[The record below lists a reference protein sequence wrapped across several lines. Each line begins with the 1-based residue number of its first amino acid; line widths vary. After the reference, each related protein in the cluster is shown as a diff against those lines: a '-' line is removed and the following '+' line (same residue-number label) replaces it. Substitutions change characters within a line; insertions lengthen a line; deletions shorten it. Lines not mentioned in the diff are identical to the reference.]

1 VLVNLLLDACADGQT
16 YHHAL
21 DHTRLSSQRAAIWA
35 HMADGRWRTLG
46 EIASETDHPEASV
59 SARLR
64 DFRKARFGGHAVE
77 RRRRGPG
84 TWEYRVLPAH
94 GQLGLL

>member
-1 VLVNLLLDACADGQT
+1 MNLLLDACADGRT
-16 YHHAL
+16 YEHPQDHA
-21 DHTRLSSQRAAIWA
+21 RLSRQRERVWDL
-35 HMADGRWRTLG
+35 MMDGRWRTLG

-64 DFRKARFGGHAVE
+64 DFRKPRFGGHAVE

-84 TWEYRVLPAH
+84 TFEYRVLPVR
-94 GQLGLL
+94 GQLVLL